1 MYSSIL
7 SVLLKL
13 ASLDREDRKDSA
25 IVTCPTCK
33 ERNVCSNR
41 ESVFVCY
48 KCGTASK
55 NPHVFAKSTPVCE
68 TFRFEDQGSLGL
80 VLAQYNPPNTCDQ
93 KYFSV
98 VSQFARTLDGSM
110 MHAEKWGKIRK
121 GAFVSRVGDVDT
133 KDMDYDALIRL
144 FQTNV
149 RPLTVEFKYMESKR
163 PPPLESVKTNGTLS
177 PPISP
182 DVERKPEFSPR
193 GT

>member
-1 MYSSIL
+1 MKIDSEQTTGVVAEFDASEITTGKGVQLTTTKLTTGDSLNIDGGTAATTGSAMVISQNSS
-7 SVLLKL
+7 ST
-13 ASLDREDRKDSA
+13 SA
-25 IVTCPTCK
+25 
-33 ERNVCSNR
+33 RNVVSVEQQNASSVPSGYGKQRFNNIAHTTENVLIATSITFSSNDL
-41 ESVFVCY
+41 S
-48 KCGTASK
+48 S
-55 NPHVFAKSTPVCE
+55 H
-68 TFRFEDQGSLGL
+68 
-80 VLAQYNPPNTCDQ
+80 
-93 KYFSV
+93 
-98 VSQFARTLDGSM
+98 
-110 MHAEKWGKIRK
+110 KIRK